1 MDLSHQRVSS
11 KTKTNMENV
20 GVVDM
25 SLIEKPIVTFL
36 KLFLKCFQCN
46 AIELLPLTTLLLMLC
61 KALFLS
67 PSSLVFVG
75 FFFWFFFIDNP

>member
-1 MDLSHQRVSS
+1 
-11 KTKTNMENV
+11 MENV

-61 KALFLS
+61 KA
-67 PSSLVFVG
+67 
-75 FFFWFFFIDNP
+75 FFKPK